1 MKYEIIHMEKNGKR
15 EERKICVMTTEN
27 LIELYKLLE
36 KSEIKHIIE
45 IKEVENG

>member
-1 MKYEIIHMEKNGKR
+1 MKYEILYEDVKNKIKNSIVMEA
-15 EERKICVMTTEN
+15 EN

-45 IKEVENG
+45 IKEVENV